1 MVASTSCSSNKQSE
15 EKQYPKKKAP
25 QDITSELER
34 AKGEILDLDMLSVNL
49 IQPDCKY
56 IRKPAQSTTAF

>member
-1 MVASTSCSSNKQSE
+1 M
-15 EKQYPKKKAP
+15 KAP

-34 AKGEILDLDMLSVNL
+34 AKEKLLDLDMLSVNL